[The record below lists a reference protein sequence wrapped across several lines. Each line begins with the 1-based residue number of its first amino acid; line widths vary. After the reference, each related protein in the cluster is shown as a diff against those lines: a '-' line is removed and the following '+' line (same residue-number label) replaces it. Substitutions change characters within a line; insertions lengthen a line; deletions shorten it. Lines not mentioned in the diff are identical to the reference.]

1 MKTMTRWMI
10 VASLVMPCWGQTGP
24 QIDMKNLQGLE
35 SKAEQVVSVNLEG
48 QSLDEGSKLLAIRNG
63 VSKSVKELVKGL
75 KGVYLRRFW
84 FGGKKS
90 YEAADVEPIKKE
102 LRRPGW
108 AQMIDVNV
116 KNRNKSEAVSVY
128 SYTENDRLTGVTVF
142 SADDQEVTVVNIV
155 GPVDL
160 EALSEL
166 GKQMGLPAMRLATTE
181 LTAQPV
187 SPPASVPPPA
197 K

>member
-1 MKTMTRWMI
+1 MKTIARWMI
-10 VASLVMPCWGQTGP
+10 VASLVVPCWGQTGP

-35 SKAEQVVSVNLEG
+35 SKAEQMVSVNLEG

-90 YEAADVEPIKKE
+90 YEDADVEPIRKE
-102 LRRPGW
+102 LARPGW
-108 AQMIDVNV
+108 APMIDAR
-116 KNRNKSEAVSVY
+116 KKSESVTVY
-128 SYTENDRLTGVTVF
+128 SYTENNRLTGVTVF
-142 SADDQEVTVVNIV
+142 SADDKEVTVVNIV

-166 GKQMGLPAMRLATTE
+166 GKQMGLPAMHLATTE
-181 LTAQPV
+181 LTAQPG
-187 SPPASVPPPA
+187 AAAPA

>member
-1 MKTMTRWMI
+1 MRAITTGLI
-10 VASLVMPCWGQTGP
+10 VASLVVPCWGQTGP
-24 QIDMKNLQGLE
+24 QIDLKNLKGLE

-48 QSLDEGSKLLAIRNG
+48 QSLDEGSKLLAIRKG

-84 FGGKKS
+84 FGGKQS
-90 YEAADVEPIKKE
+90 YEDADVEPIRKE
-102 LRRPGW
+102 LQRPGW
-108 AQMIDVNV
+108 APMIDV
-116 KNRNKSEAVSVY
+116 KSRNKSESVTVY

-142 SADDQEVTVVNIV
+142 STDDKEVTVVNIV

-166 GKQMGLPAMRLATTE
+166 GKQMGLPAMHLATTE
-181 LTAQPV
+181 ITPQSQPAANTP
-187 SPPASVPPPA
+187 S

>member
-1 MKTMTRWMI
+1 MKAWTRYII
-10 VASLVMPCWGQTGP
+10 VTSLVVPCWGQTGA
-24 QIDMKNLQGLE
+24 QIDLKHLQALE
-35 SKAEQVVSVNLEG
+35 NKAEQVVSVNLEG
-48 QSLDEGSKLLAIRNG
+48 QNLDEGSKLLAIRNG

-90 YEAADVEPIKKE
+90 YEEADVEPIKKE

-108 AQMIDVNV
+108 APMIDVQL
-116 KNRNKSEAVSVY
+116 RNKNEAVSFY
-128 SYTENDRLTGVTVF
+128 SYTVNDRLAGVAVL
-142 SADDQEVTVVNIV
+142 SADPKEVTLINIV

-166 GKQMGLPAMRLATTE
+166 GRQMGLPAMNLATTE
-181 LTAQPV
+181 LS
-187 SPPASVPPPA
+187 SPQVPPPA

>member
-1 MKTMTRWMI
+1 MKMITRWLI
-10 VASLVMPCWGQTGP
+10 VASLVVPCWAQTGP
-24 QIDMKNLQGLE
+24 QIDMKNLQALE

-48 QSLDEGSKLLAIRNG
+48 ETLDEGSKILAIRNG

-90 YEAADVEPIKKE
+90 YEDADVEPIRKE
-102 LRRPGW
+102 LQRPGW
-108 AQMIDVNV
+108 APMIDV
-116 KNRNKSEAVSVY
+116 KNHNKSEAVTVY
-128 SYTENDRLTGVTVF
+128 SYTENNRMTGVAVF
-142 SADDQEVTVVNIV
+142 SADDKEVTVVNIV

-166 GKQMGLPAMRLATTE
+166 GKQMGLPALHLATTD
-181 LTAQPV
+181 LTT
-187 SPPASVPPPA
+187 PPPA
-197 K
+197 APVKPAK

>member
-1 MKTMTRWMI
+1 MKTLTRWLI
-10 VASLVMPCWGQTGP
+10 VASLAVPCWGQTGP
-24 QIDMKNLQGLE
+24 QIDMKNLQALE

-48 QSLDEGSKLLAIRNG
+48 QSLDEGSKILAIRNG
-63 VSKSVKELVKGL
+63 VNKSIKELVKGL

-90 YEAADVEPIKKE
+90 YEDADVEPIRKE
-102 LRRPGW
+102 LQRPGW
-108 AQMIDVNV
+108 SPMIDV
-116 KNRNKSEAVSVY
+116 KNRNKSEAVAVY
-128 SYTENDRLTGVTVF
+128 SYTENNRLTGVAVF
-142 SADDQEVTVVNIV
+142 SADDKEVTVVNIV

-166 GKQMGLPAMRLATTE
+166 GKQMGLPAMHLATTD
-181 LTAQPV
+181 LTPK
-187 SPPASVPPPA
+187 PAAGTPA

>member
-1 MKTMTRWMI
+1 MKTLTRWII
-10 VASLVMPCWGQTGP
+10 VASLVAPCWGQTGP

-48 QSLDEGSKLLAIRNG
+48 KSLDEGSKLLSIRNG
-63 VSKSVKELVKGL
+63 LNKSVKELVKGL

-90 YEAADVEPIKKE
+90 YEEADVEPIRKE
-102 LRRPGW
+102 LQRPGW
-108 AQMIDVNV
+108 APMIDV
-116 KNRNKSEAVSVY
+116 KNHNKSEAVTVY

-142 SADDQEVTVVNIV
+142 SADDKEVTVVNIV

-166 GKQMGLPAMRLATTE
+166 GKQMGLPAMHLATTE
-181 LTAQPV
+181 LTAQP
-187 SPPASVPPPA
+187 AATVPPPA

>member
-10 VASLVMPCWGQTGP
+10 VASLVVPCWGQTGP
-24 QIDMKNLQGLE
+24 QIDMKNLQALE

-84 FGGKKS
+84 FGGKQS
-90 YEAADVEPIKKE
+90 YEDADVEPIRKE
-102 LRRPGW
+102 LQRPGW
-108 AQMIDVNV
+108 APMIDV
-116 KNRNKSEAVSVY
+116 KNRNKSEAVAVY
-128 SYTENDRLTGVTVF
+128 SYTENNRLTGVTVF
-142 SADDQEVTVVNIV
+142 SADDKEVTVVNIV

-166 GKQMGLPAMRLATTE
+166 GKQMGLPAMHLATTD
-181 LTAQPV
+181 LTTQ
-187 SPPASVPPPA
+187 PPASVPAPA

>member
-1 MKTMTRWMI
+1 ML
-10 VASLVMPCWGQTGP
+10 VVSLVVPCFGQTGP
-24 QIDMKNLQGLE
+24 QLDMKNLQALE

-48 QSLDEGSKLLAIRNG
+48 QSLDEGGKLLAIRNG
-63 VSKSVKELVKGL
+63 LNKSVKELVKGL

-90 YEAADVEPIKKE
+90 YEDADVEPIRKE
-102 LRRPGW
+102 LQRPGW
-108 AQMIDVNV
+108 APMIDV
-116 KNRNKSEAVSVY
+116 KNNNRSQAVAVY
-128 SYTENDRLTGVTVF
+128 SYTENDRMTGVTVF
-142 SADDQEVTVVNIV
+142 SADDKEVTVVNIV

-166 GKQMGLPAMRLATTE
+166 GKQMGLPAMHLATAE
-181 LTAQPV
+181 LTTQPQT
-187 SPPASVPPPA
+187 PAVPAPA

>member
-1 MKTMTRWMI
+1 MKFITRYI
-10 VASLVMPCWGQTGP
+10 LVVSLALPCFGQTGP
-24 QIDMKNLQGLE
+24 QIDLKNLQSLE
-35 SKAEQVVSVNLEG
+35 DKAEQVVTVNLEG

-90 YEAADVEPIKKE
+90 YEEADVAPIRRE
-102 LRRPGW
+102 LQRPGW
-108 AQMIDVNV
+108 APMFDVQ
-116 KNRNKSEAVSVY
+116 NRGKSEAVTVY
-128 SYTENDRLTGVTVF
+128 SYTENDRLTGVAVF
-142 SADDQEVTVVNIV
+142 SADAKEVSIVNIV

-160 EALSEL
+160 EALSEF
-166 GKQMGLPAMRLATTE
+166 GKQMGLPLMRIATTD
-181 LTAQPV
+181 LTQQPQPV
-187 SPPASVPPPA
+187 APPVAPG